1 MSMERLGFG
10 QPIQHLEASTVA
22 ALLKLLAEAGD
33 AVSRDRTAAKACI
46 DQAAAILESE
56 RSDSAQEQATS
67 DGARQV
73 LAPWQIRRVVA
84 HVDANLA
91 GAIRVYDLAQI
102 ARLSDGYFSRA
113 FKGSFGLSPQAYV
126 VARRMELARHLMLTT
141 DEPLCQIGL
150 ACGLSDQAH
159 FSKMFSRVYG
169 MPPGAWRRQRRGCV
183 FKD

>member
-10 QPIQHLEASTVA
+10 PPIQQLEAATVS

-33 AVSRDRTAAKACI
+33 AVTRDRAIAKACI

-56 RSDSAQEQATS
+56 QGPARGDAGPVQ
-67 DGARQV
+67 GARQV
-73 LAPWQIRRVVA
+73 LAPWQVRRVIA
-84 HVDANLA
+84 HVDDHLG
-91 GAIRVYDLAQI
+91 GAIRIYDLAQI

-113 FKGSFGLSPQAYV
+113 FKGSFGMTPQAYV

-159 FSKMFSRVYG
+159 FSRMFSRIYG
-169 MPPGAWRRQRRGCV
+169 VPPGVWRRRRRGCV
-183 FKD
+183 LKD